1 MGSTGISGSLS
12 LQHHKSVMLLPPKIF
27 AGNKGTSTIDEG
39 KSKRGSWFSITK
51 PPTEE
56 NVLPHEKLEIRI
68 WRTFKTI
75 PGQQTSRR

>member
-51 PPTEE
+51 PPTED
-56 NVLPHEKLEIRI
+56 NVLPHEKLVILI
-68 WRTFKTI
+68 WRTLETT
-75 PGQQTSRR
+75 PGQPTSRR